1 MSGVSH
7 IPSTVG
13 LDGDDARTMLEKA
26 RFGDLAKDSFL
37 RFRHADGFSFARSM
51 AFQVVLA
58 LIPAVI
64 AVVALAVRIGEGR
77 LQEILRE
84 GITTLAPGPAGD
96 IFLGAFEQGAD
107 VGRANAFAVLIGGG
121 AALVSAVAGMA
132 QLQRGSSRIYGVME
146 DRTTLRRYAVATGL
160 TLTVG
165 LALTIAFVLIVIG
178 TIVGGAID
186 DTVAE
191 TWSWVRWPLGLAFL
205 VSGLAGLFKAAPN
218 REQPAFG
225 WLLVGGAVAAAGW
238 LIVSVGLSV
247 YLNASRSFG
256 ETYGPLAGFIGL
268 MLWAQLSAIAVFYG
282 IAVAAQL
289 ESVRA
294 GVGGPLSED
303 EEE

>member
-13 LDGDDARTMLEKA
+13 LGGDDARTMLAKA
-26 RFGDLAKDSFL
+26 RFWDLTKDSFV

-77 LQEILRE
+77 LQDILRE

-107 VGRANAFAVLIGGG
+107 VGRANALAIVVGCV
-121 AALVSAVAGMA
+121 AALASAVAGMA
-132 QLQRGSSRIYGVME
+132 QLQRGASRIYGVPE
-146 DRTTLRRYAVATGL
+146 DRPTLRRYAVATGL
-160 TLTVG
+160 VLTVG
-165 LALTIAFVLIVIG
+165 LALTLAFVLIVVG
-178 TIVGGAID
+178 TSVGGAVD

-191 TWSWVRWPLGLAFL
+191 TWSWLRWPLGLALL
-205 VSGLAGLFKAAPN
+205 VAGLAGLFKAAPN
-218 REQPAFG
+218 REQPGFG
-225 WLLVGGAVAAAGW
+225 WLLVGGAVAAVGW
-238 LIVSVGLSV
+238 LIVSVSLSL

-282 IAVAAQL
+282 IAIAAQL